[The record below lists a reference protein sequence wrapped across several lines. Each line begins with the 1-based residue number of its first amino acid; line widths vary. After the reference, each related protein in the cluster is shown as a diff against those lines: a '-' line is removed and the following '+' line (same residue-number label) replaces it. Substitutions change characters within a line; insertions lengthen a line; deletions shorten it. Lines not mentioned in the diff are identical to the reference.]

1 MPPPILLLAGRYEE
15 GLDLLVLEEET
26 RPADK
31 CMYNVYYCST
41 VYIIIVINN
50 ISTIIYLLLLLEYAY
65 IMSLGEQYY

>member
-1 MPPPILLLAGRYEE
+1 MPQPILLLAGRYEE
-15 GLDLLVLEEET
+15 ELDLKEET